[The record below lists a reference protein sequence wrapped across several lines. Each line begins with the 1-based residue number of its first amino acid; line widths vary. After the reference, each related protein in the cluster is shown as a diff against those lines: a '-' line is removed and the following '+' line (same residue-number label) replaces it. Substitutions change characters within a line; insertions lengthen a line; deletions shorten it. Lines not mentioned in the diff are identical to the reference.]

1 MAQPFRDEPSGTA
14 MKTRMTGED
23 RSRTIEFDV
32 AEVSEK
38 EAVAESS
45 EASTAAQK
53 GRQASPV
60 DELKHRLSLW
70 GESHTQPADSD
81 EEGSEYE
88 LLLDPNLPDE
98 YLQQPSNLGLTRTI
112 SLSSS
117 FDEEKTNKIYN
128 EDGIEE
134 DSPYPEVRAAVRNY
148 DIDVPCNT
156 VSIPKGTDYH

>member
-23 RSRTIEFDV
+23 QIRTIEFDV

-38 EAVAESS
+38 EAVVESS
-45 EASTAAQK
+45 EASTAVSR

-88 LLLDPNLPDE
+88 LLLDPNLPEE
-98 YLQQPSNLGLTRTI
+98 YHQQSSNLGLTRTI
-112 SLSSS
+112 RSS
-117 FDEEKTNKIYN
+117 DEEKTNKIYD
-128 EDGIEE
+128 EDDIEE

-156 VSIPKGTDYH
+156 VSIPEGTDCN